1 MVRKLFLSCL
11 FSLQKNFLLYLLVLV
26 GDLFMEWSPD
36 GEHKAHCTKKRIS
49 QVLKDQANIIFTSTF
64 WLKKSIFH
72 HQKVQSKNFLAAQNN
87 NFSVISK
94 YHLSINFLSQK
105 KTYFPSPKSS
115 KQERFSNK

>member
-49 QVLKDQANIIFTSTF
+49 QVLKDHGK
-64 WLKKSIFH
+64 LKRP
-72 HQKVQSKNFLAAQNN
+72 SKHYLYINFLA
-87 NFSVISK
+87 
-94 YHLSINFLSQK
+94 K
-105 KTYFPSPKSS
+105 KKYFPSPKSS
-115 KQERFSNK
+115 KQELFGSPKLLTFQ

>member
-1 MVRKLFLSCL
+1 MGNTKLTARKNVYPRSW
-11 FSLQKNFLLYLLVLV
+11 KI
-26 GDLFMEWSPD
+26 MES
-36 GEHKAHCTKKRIS
+36 S
-49 QVLKDQANIIFTSTF
+49 KDQANIIFTSTF

-72 HQKVQSKNFLAAQNN
+72 HQKVQSKNFLVAQNN